1 LIDMQTLLFFYP
13 FFIDPYFYLLIP
25 PLILAIYAQSKVKSA
40 FRHYSQVR
48 SVKGHSGAEAAHT
61 ILRSHGLHDV
71 RVEEIG
77 GELTDHYDPRDKVLR
92 LSTDVY
98 RGRSLA
104 ALGVAAHEAGHALQ
118 HATGY
123 VPLKIRA
130 TFVPVAG
137 LGTNAA
143 PILFFIGLFARWP
156 VLMDIAIVVF
166 AAAAVFYVVTL
177 PVEYNASSRAIQ
189 TLRDEAIVLENERA
203 DAKRVLNAAALTYL
217 AAALMAVMQLIRF
230 VLLSRRR

>member
-1 LIDMQTLLFFYP
+1 MISFVMFW
-13 FFIDPYFYLLIP
+13 DPYFLLLIP
-25 PLILAIYAQSKVKSA
+25 PLILSIYAQSKVRSA
-40 FRHYSQVR
+40 FRKYSQVG
-48 SVKGHSGAEAAHT
+48 SVKGYSGAKAAAA
-61 ILRSHGLHDV
+61 ILRSHGADDV

-77 GELTDHYDPRDKVLR
+77 GQLTDHYDPREKVLR
-92 LSTDVY
+92 LSKEVY
-98 RGRSLA
+98 RGESLA
-104 ALGVAAHEAGHALQ
+104 SLGVAAHEAGHALQ

-130 TFVPVAG
+130 AFVPVAG

-143 PILFFIGLFARWP
+143 PILFIIGFIARATM
-156 VLMDIAIVVF
+156 LMDLAIVVF
-166 AAAAVFYVVTL
+166 AVAALFYVVTL

-189 TLRDEAIVLENERA
+189 TLRNEAIILENEKG

-230 VLLSRRR
+230 ILLRNQRD